1 MTTENINITTQA
13 GTTADR
19 IVYLIIKIVGVI
31 LALAILA
38 GAAFL
43 LLLWLAL
50 RNMQITF

>member
-1 MTTENINITTQA
+1 MTTQTISTTTQP

-19 IVYLIIKIVGVI
+19 IVYLVLKIVGVI
-31 LALAILA
+31 LAIAFVA

-43 LLLWLAL
+43 VFLWSAL